1 MKILLIATNQAERYM
16 DRMVVRPLP
25 IGVAYLAAHID
36 ERRHELQVLDL
47 MFSDDAVSK
56 VRGAVEQFR
65 PDLVGLSI
73 RNLDNQ
79 SYLNPVSHLP
89 RIKEIVRQLRSVSD
103 ATIVC
108 GWPAFSILPAYCL
121 EYLEADL
128 GIAGDGV
135 ESFTL
140 LVDCLH
146 ERTDYTGIAGLVYRD
161 GAEII
166 ALPTALSSNFR
177 QPPRLDLLDLR
188 RYDKAGFGVGV
199 VTKLAGYY
207 YPTQDGRG
215 AYGGEG
221 SRVRPV
227 EEIMEEISKLNAES
241 GIRKLFFIDSGFN
254 VPIDHAKGLC
264 TRLIE
269 SSLDLRWNSY
279 LRTGDCDEEL
289 TSLMKSSGCSLAL
302 IVGREPDG
310 QSDDLGSRPDCLRG
324 LGELADLCR
333 SAGLP
338 FSLTM
343 AFGTPGETEQT
354 VSAKLDFLKL
364 SRPQFATLR
373 LGTRVLPGSEVA
385 DLARGEGLIGL
396 DADLL
401 MPTFY
406 IEPGVREWLADR
418 VRQATAE
425 EPRWNAL

>member
-25 IGVAYLAAHID
+25 IGVAYLAAHVD

-47 MFSDDAVSK
+47 MFSDDAVSE
-56 VRGAVEQFR
+56 VGGAVEEFR

-89 RIKEIVRQLRSVSD
+89 GVREIVRQVRSVSD

-108 GWPAFSILPAYCL
+108 GGPAFSILPAYCL

-140 LVDCLH
+140 LVDRLH

-161 GAEII
+161 GPEIV
-166 ALPTALSSNFR
+166 ALPAALSSDFR
-177 QPPRLDLLDLR
+177 RRPRLDLLDLR

-254 VPIDHAKGLC
+254 VPMDHAKGLC
-264 TRLIE
+264 TSLIE
-269 SSLDLRWNSY
+269 SGLNLRWSSY
-279 LRTGDCDEEL
+279 LRPGDCDEEL

-302 IVGREPDG
+302 IAPREPDG
-310 QSDDLGSRPDCLRG
+310 RSDDLGSGPDSLRG
-324 LGELADLCR
+324 LRELTDLCR
-333 SAGLP
+333 SADLP
-338 FSLTM
+338 FALAM
-343 AFGTPGETEQT
+343 AFGTPGETEKT
-354 VSAKLDFLKL
+354 VGEKLDFLRQ

-373 LGTRVLPGSEVA
+373 LGTRVLPGSGVA
-385 DLARGEGLIGL
+385 DLARGEGLISS

-406 IEPGVREWLADR
+406 IEPSVRDWLADR
-418 VRQATAE
+418 VRRATAE
-425 EPRWNAL
+425 EPRWNPL

>member
-25 IGVAYLAAHID
+25 IGVAYLAAHVD
-36 ERRHELQVLDL
+36 EGRHELRVLDL
-47 MFSDDAVSK
+47 MFSDDAVSE

-89 RIKEIVRQLRSVSD
+89 RIKEIVRQLRSVTD

-108 GWPAFSILPAYCL
+108 GGPAFSILPAYCL

-166 ALPTALSSNFR
+166 ALPTALSSDFR

-207 YPTQDGRG
+207 YPTQNGRG

-227 EEIMEEISKLNAES
+227 EEIIEEVSRLNAEN
-241 GIRKLFFIDSGFN
+241 GIRKLFFIDSAFN
-254 VPIDHAKGLC
+254 VPMDHAKGLC
-264 TRLIE
+264 ARLID
-269 SSLDLRWNSY
+269 SSLSLRWNTY
-279 LRTGDCDEEL
+279 LRPGDCDEEL

-302 IVGREPDG
+302 IAGREPDG
-310 QSDDLGSRPDCLRG
+310 QSDDLGSSLDSLGGLR
-324 LGELADLCR
+324 ELADLCR

-338 FSLTM
+338 FALTM
-343 AFGTPGETEQT
+343 AFGTPGETEHT

>member
-36 ERRHELQVLDL
+36 EGRHELQVLDL
-47 MFSDDAVSK
+47 MFSDDAVSE
-56 VRGAVEQFR
+56 VGGAVEQFR

-89 RIKEIVRQLRSVSD
+89 GVKEIVRHVRSVSD

-108 GWPAFSILPAYCL
+108 GGPAFSILPAYCL

-140 LVDCLH
+140 LVDRLH
-146 ERTDYTGIAGLVYRD
+146 ERADYTGVAGLVYRD

-166 ALPTALSSNFR
+166 ALPTALSSDFR
-177 QPPRLDLLDLR
+177 RPPRLDLLDLR

-227 EEIMEEISKLNAES
+227 EEVIEEISKLNSET

-254 VPIDHAKGLC
+254 VPLARAKELC

-269 SSLDLRWNSY
+269 SSLNLRWNSY
-279 LRTGDCDEEL
+279 LRPGDCDEEL
-289 TSLMKSSGCSLAL
+289 TTLMKSSGCSLAL
-302 IVGREPDG
+302 IAGREPDR
-310 QSDDLGSRPDCLRG
+310 QSDDLGSRLDDLR
-324 LGELADLCR
+324 ELADHCR
-333 SAGLP
+333 SADLP
-338 FSLTM
+338 FALTM
-343 AFGTPGETEQT
+343 AFGTPGETEKT
-354 VSAKLDFLKL
+354 VSAKLEFLRL
-364 SRPQFATLR
+364 SKPQFATLR
-373 LGTRVLPGSEVA
+373 LGTRVLPGSDVA
-385 DLARGEGLIGL
+385 DLARSEGLIGS

-401 MPTFY
+401 TPTFY
-406 IEPGVREWLADR
+406 IEPSVHERLADR
-418 VRQATAE
+418 VRQAAAE